1 MSMKTEQQVRAMLQK
16 FDDADDGDQEDI
28 GGNLDCDQEAIRD
41 TLLWVLGDGRSD
53 SDLEEYLEE
62 M

>member
-1 MSMKTEQQVRAMLQK
+1 MAMKTEQQVRAMLQK

-41 TLLWVLGDGRSD
+41 TLLWVLGNGRSD
-53 SDLEEYLEE
+53 ADLEEYLED